1 LPLETDQKQY
11 SHRQYDN
18 QTPDGDYPQ
27 FYIFLF
33 GFQWEKFDP
42 LTGDG
47 LRNSMKIEAV
57 LIPINLLIIK
67 ACFRFLTFGGVQ
79 AKYSGRGL

>member
-1 LPLETDQKQY
+1 
-11 SHRQYDN
+11 
-18 QTPDGDYPQ
+18 
-27 FYIFLF
+27 
-33 GFQWEKFDP
+33 
-42 LTGDG
+42 
-47 LRNSMKIEAV
+47 MKIEAV